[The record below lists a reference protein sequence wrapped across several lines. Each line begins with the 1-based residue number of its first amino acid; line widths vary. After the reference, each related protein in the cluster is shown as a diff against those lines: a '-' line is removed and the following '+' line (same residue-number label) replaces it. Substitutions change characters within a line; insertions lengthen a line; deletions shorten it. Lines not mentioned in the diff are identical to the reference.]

1 MKFWGFVPNTP
12 FFGGQKYNVIEAKK
26 LVADAEQEKSKVDY
40 NNRSM
45 YLFILNIFWIKI
57 NDTFQELIAMRFFFQ
72 SQNLIS
78 LPKLIKLSMSGLNY
92 LFWREIEGLPC
103 SLDNLRDVF
112 NDHMAFVWEGNV
124 KFNVNFIP
132 CFFKVI

>member
-1 MKFWGFVPNTP
+1 MITP

-78 LPKLIKLSMSGLNY
+78 LPNLS
-92 LFWREIEGLPC
+92 
-103 SLDNLRDVF
+103 NLAWVASTTCYEER
-112 NDHMAFVWEGNV
+112 
-124 KFNVNFIP
+124 
-132 CFFKVI
+132 